1 MNTWEFDTLVDIA
14 VHLKIDMD
22 TIQLIQAGHIFPKGK
37 QCVLNKY
44 SIKPIVSRPED
55 DPKKKGIIEFN

>member
-1 MNTWEFDTLVDIA
+1 MNTWEFATLEDIA
-14 VHLKIDMD
+14 AHLKTDMEV
-22 TIQLIQAGHIFPKGK
+22 IGLIQAGHIFPKGK

-44 SIKPIVSRPED
+44 SIKPLKPRPED